1 MSRGLLFVMS
11 GPSGTGKGTVC
22 KELLKREDI
31 FLSVSSTTREV
42 RKGEKD
48 GVDYNYI
55 STEEF
60 TNLIENDEMLEY
72 AVYGGNYYGT
82 PRKTV
87 EKMLN
92 DGINVLLE
100 IEVQGALKVKSKFE
114 DANLIFLVPPSMTE
128 LKKRLQERGRENDDQ
143 IMVRMDHAKW
153 EMTQSG
159 KYNYIVV
166 NDDFDACVDE
176 VCAIFRDK
184 KEKSELVDKL
194 LNEKY

>member
-11 GPSGTGKGTVC
+11 GPSGTGKGTIC
-22 KELLKREDI
+22 NELLKREDI
-31 FLSVSSTTREV
+31 FLSVSSTTREK
-42 RKGEKD
+42 RKGEEE
-48 GVDYNYI
+48 GVTYNYI
-55 STEEF
+55 SSEEF

-82 PRKTV
+82 PRRTV

-114 DANLIFLVPPSMTE
+114 DANLIFVVPPSMKE
-128 LKKRLQERGRENDDQ
+128 LKNRLIGRGRENEDQ

-166 NDDFDACVDE
+166 NDDLERCTDE
-176 VCAIFRDK
+176 VCQIFRDK
-184 KEKSELVDKL
+184 KNKSELVEKL

>member
-22 KELLKREDI
+22 KELLQREDI
-31 FLSVSSTTREV
+31 FLSVSSTTRER
-42 RKGEKD
+42 RKGEQE

-55 STEEF
+55 SSEEF
-60 TNLIENDEMLEY
+60 TSLIENDEMLEY

-82 PRKTV
+82 PKKTV

-114 DANLIFLVPPSMTE
+114 DANLIFLVPPSMKE
-128 LKKRLQERGRENDDQ
+128 LKKRLIERGRESQDQ
-143 IMVRMDHAKW
+143 IMARMDHAKW

-166 NDDFDACVDE
+166 NDDLKRCTDE

-184 KEKSELVDKL
+184 KSQSELIDKL

>member
-11 GPSGTGKGTVC
+11 GPSGTGKGTIC
-22 KELLKREDI
+22 NELLKREDI
-31 FLSVSSTTREV
+31 FLSVSSTTREK
-42 RKGEKD
+42 RKDEEE
-48 GVDYNYI
+48 GVTYNYI
-55 STEEF
+55 SPEEF

-82 PRKTV
+82 PRRTV

-114 DANLIFLVPPSMTE
+114 DANLIFVVPPSMKE
-128 LKKRLQERGRENDDQ
+128 LKNRLIGRGRENEDQ

-166 NDDFDACVDE
+166 NDDLERCTDE
-176 VCAIFRDK
+176 VCQIFRDK
-184 KEKSELVDKL
+184 KNKSELVEKL

>member
-1 MSRGLLFVMS
+1 MS
-11 GPSGTGKGTVC
+11 GPSGTGKGTIC
-22 KELLKREDI
+22 NELLKREDI
-31 FLSVSSTTREV
+31 FLSISSTTREK
-42 RKGEKD
+42 RKGEEE
-48 GVDYNYI
+48 GVTYNYI
-55 STEEF
+55 SSEEF

-82 PRKTV
+82 PRRTV

-114 DANLIFLVPPSMTE
+114 DANLIFVVPPSMKE
-128 LKKRLQERGRENDDQ
+128 LKNRLIGRGRENEDQ

-166 NDDFDACVDE
+166 NDDLERCTDE
-176 VCAIFRDK
+176 VCQIFRDK
-184 KEKSELVDKL
+184 KNKSELVEKL

>member
-11 GPSGTGKGTVC
+11 GPSGTGKGTIC
-22 KELLKREDI
+22 NELLKREDI
-31 FLSVSSTTREV
+31 FLSVSSTTREK
-42 RKGEKD
+42 RKGEEE
-48 GVDYNYI
+48 GVTYNYI
-55 STEEF
+55 SSEEF

-82 PRKTV
+82 PRRTV

-114 DANLIFLVPPSMTE
+114 DANLIFVVPPSMKE
-128 LKKRLQERGRENDDQ
+128 LKNRLIGRGRENEDQ

-159 KYNYIVV
+159 KYNYIVI
-166 NDDFDACVDE
+166 NDDLERCTDE
-176 VCAIFRDK
+176 VCQIFRDK
-184 KEKSELVDKL
+184 KNKSELVEKL

>member
-11 GPSGTGKGTVC
+11 GPSGTGKGTIC
-22 KELLKREDI
+22 NELLKREDI
-31 FLSVSSTTREV
+31 FLSISSTTREK
-42 RKGEKD
+42 RKGEEE
-48 GVDYNYI
+48 GVTYNYI
-55 STEEF
+55 SSEEF

-82 PRKTV
+82 PRRTV

-114 DANLIFLVPPSMTE
+114 DANLIFVVPPSMKE
-128 LKKRLQERGRENDDQ
+128 LKNRLIGRGRENEDQ

-166 NDDFDACVDE
+166 NDDLERCTDE
-176 VCAIFRDK
+176 VCQIFRDK
-184 KEKSELVDKL
+184 KNKSELVEKL